1 MNTRKPRHRTHLLAT
16 IFPVFWSIPAVQ
28 ADGKPD
34 DSDFRINDCG
44 VNCLYVLLRSLDR
57 DVDLAKLR
65 ASMPVPGELGLS
77 MEQLQQAASDHG
89 LALSGVRLASQDFP
103 IDRPAIFLMKTGER
117 GHYVVVQPAGT
128 TGKMAIVLD
137 FPRPPRLVDYDEI
150 IAQADWTGLALI
162 PSRPN
167 WPARIA
173 GGLAVVSGLALGALL
188 VVPRLRARYRVKAA

>member
-1 MNTRKPRHRTHLLAT
+1 MIELNRQYIMKLSCFLLISAAPVAT
-16 IFPVFWSIPAVQ
+16 A
-28 ADGKPD
+28 ADEPD
-34 DSDFRINDCG
+34 DSRYRINDCG
-44 VNCLYVLLRSLDR
+44 VNCVYVLLRSLGR
-57 DVDLAKLR
+57 DIDLAELR
-65 ASMPVPGELGLS
+65 SSMPVPGELGLS